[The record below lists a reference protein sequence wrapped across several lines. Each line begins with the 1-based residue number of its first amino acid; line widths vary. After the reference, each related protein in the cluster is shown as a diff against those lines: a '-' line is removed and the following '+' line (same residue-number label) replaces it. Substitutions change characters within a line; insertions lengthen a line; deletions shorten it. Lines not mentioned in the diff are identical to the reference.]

1 MFYKQIIRFTI
12 PGFILFGVFLLGT
25 VAVFSQEKV
34 EDTTKKTAADSK
46 IDEVVV
52 IRPLKNKMK
61 YETTEFTVKS
71 GMRIKLIMDNIA
83 TSGAMVH
90 NVVILKTDA
99 NVHEIGIAAIKAG
112 ASTEYIPEHDGV
124 LFATPI
130 ANPGE
135 KTVVTFIVP
144 PPGDYPYICTFPGHF
159 MLMNGVMHAVE

>member
-1 MFYKQIIRFTI
+1 MVCKQLVRFLI
-12 PGFILFGVFLLGT
+12 PGFLLACFVFLGNIT
-25 VAVFSQEKV
+25 VFSQEKV
-34 EDTTKKTAADSK
+34 QETAKKADADAE

-52 IRPLKNKMK
+52 IRPLGNKMK

-90 NVVILKTDA
+90 NVVILKSDA
-99 NVHEIGIAAIKAG
+99 DVHAIGIAAIKAG

-124 LFATPI
+124 LFFTPI

-135 KTVVTFIVP
+135 KTEVTFVVP